1 MSETSDNEKHLLD
14 MSPNVKIITALIV
27 GLLLGAWAN
36 DEFDEPKGKFEFM
49 VGGDMLWKVDEKNG
63 DAWKSQEPLSNGWQK
78 VGN

>member
-49 VGGDMLWKVDEKNG
+49 VGGDMLWKVDRGGLVG
-63 DAWKSQEPLSNGWQK
+63 DLNRSAFLGHA
-78 VGN
+78 

>member
-36 DEFDEPKGKFEFM
+36 DEFDEPKGKF
-49 VGGDMLWKVDEKNG
+49 
-63 DAWKSQEPLSNGWQK
+63 
-78 VGN
+78 